1 MNSESFASFF
11 ASIATSSGDA
21 LSWVN
26 QNSGAL
32 GVAAAFITML
42 TTIIYTVVTYRILAA
57 NRDSVKASRDN
68 INALMRLE
76 AERVRAQVVVD
87 IEPSRTLELRI
98 RNLGATPA
106 RDVRVQFSPPLRKR
120 ESDPTD
126 VASLTKQDILWLVPG
141 DVLTEVIGSWE
152 QVKAANGGVRFNFTV
167 EYTCHDGER
176 ISYGHSIDLS
186 MMDDVLRGHELH
198 GILRRVRRE

>member
-1 MNSESFASFF
+1 MIFEFLAPFLG
-11 ASIATSSGDA
+11 SIAAASGDA

-26 QNSGAL
+26 QNAGAL
-32 GVAAAFITML
+32 GVAAAFITMV
-42 TTIIYTVVTYRILAA
+42 TTIIYTVVTYRILTA

-68 INALMRLE
+68 INALMKLE
-76 AERVRAQVVVD
+76 AERMRAQVVVD
-87 IEPSRTLELRI
+87 IEPSRTLKLRI

-120 ESDPTD
+120 ESDPAE

-141 DVLTEVIGSWE
+141 DELTEILGQWE
-152 QVKAANGGVRFNFTV
+152 KVRAANGGFRFNFTV

-176 ISYGHSIDLS
+176 VSYGHSIDWS
-186 MMDDVLRGHELH
+186 MMDDVLTGHEMH
-198 GILRRVRRE
+198 GWASSIRRR

>member
-1 MNSESFASFF
+1 MNFRFLAPFLS
-11 ASIATSSGDA
+11 SISTVSGDA

-42 TTIIYTVVTYRILAA
+42 TTIIYTAVTYRILAA

-68 INALMRLE
+68 IDALMKLE

-87 IEPSRTLELRI
+87 IEPSRTLKLRI

-106 RDVRVQFSPPLRKR
+106 RDVCVQFSPPLRKR
-120 ESDPTD
+120 ETDPTE

-141 DVLTEVIGSWE
+141 DVLTEILGSWE

-186 MMDDVLRGHELH
+186 MMDDVLRGHEMH
-198 GILRRVRRE
+198 GFIQSIRHR